1 MWLKFPFSGNSL
13 AVQWLKLHT
22 STAEGTGSIL
32 GQGTKI
38 LNAKWHKKKKISIFL
53 QKENQ
58 SSAVHLPEL
67 VWSPA
72 MISDGSLPSPFN
84 SQVCKVPA
92 VSRVK
97 HSVHYK
103 INYLIPSIE
112 QEHPGSCLSIVPRK
126 K

>member
-22 STAEGTGSIL
+22 SIAEGTGSIL

-38 LNAKWHKKKKISIFL
+38 LNAKWQKKKKISIFL

-72 MISDGSLPSPFN
+72 MISDGSLPS
-84 SQVCKVPA
+84 
-92 VSRVK
+92 
-97 HSVHYK
+97 HSIHRSAK
-103 INYLIPSIE
+103 CQQFPE
-112 QEHPGSCLSIVPRK
+112 
-126 K
+126 